1 VERCGDGLDLAVVK
15 KLGSVGEVGM
25 SIMTGTIV
33 VVTDVDMEDGH
44 QDTDMLRVEVMN
56 IFQGS
61 MWLSLRG
68 APSSLEEP
76 GAAKGG
82 KWRTRKRLYVGAW
95 RSENIDSPKK

>member
-1 VERCGDGLDLAVVK
+1 MEQRGDGLDLAVVK

-56 IFQGS
+56 ISQGS

-76 GAAKGG
+76 GDAKGG